1 MIEVLIYSTLLG
13 ILLSLFSFL
22 NLEFHLLTL
31 LLGLEFLMLNIYMY
45 MYMNFIFFDYQ
56 MYFIMIFLTMMVC
69 ESVLGLSILVS
80 IIRVVGSDNFQSFS
94 LML

>member
-1 MIEVLIYSTLLG
+1 MIEVLIFFNLLG
-13 ILLSLFSFL
+13 IFLSFSSFL

-45 MYMNFIFFDYQ
+45 MYMYMTFFYYQ
-56 MYFIMIFLTMMVC
+56 MYSIMVFLTMMVC

-80 IIRVVGSDNFQSFS
+80 IIRVVGGDNFQSFS